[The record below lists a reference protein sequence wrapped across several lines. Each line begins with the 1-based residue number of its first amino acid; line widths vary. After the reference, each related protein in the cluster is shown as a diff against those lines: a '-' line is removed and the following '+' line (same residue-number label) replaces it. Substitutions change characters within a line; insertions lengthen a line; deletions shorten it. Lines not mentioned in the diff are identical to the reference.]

1 MILEFHSPHLS
12 ITELAQTELPD
23 FTVLTGVNGSG
34 KSHLLS
40 AITSQSIRIQGI
52 EQPRIVLFNYATF
65 KLDNEPVLNSHQL
78 FSEKEAAWQFYQQ
91 QVRNPAK
98 GWQPLLGEVYETV
111 KQECVSSETLFYSL
125 QDSRIDLY
133 RKNINNWFNQPNMK
147 SNQHAQGI
155 YSIAKKLPFAID
167 DIEHD
172 DFISLYKPVI
182 FKNDFLPNQ
191 LGRVFWDYYIK
202 YRQNQINEFENE
214 KYGKDYPFLSEDEF
228 IRKHGEKPWDVV
240 NRILEKIN
248 TVTYKVNSP
257 EGEDV
262 FGNFQLKLYHTEKEE
277 LQIDFSSLS
286 SGEQV
291 LMALVASVYKASAD
305 KIFPDVLLLDEVDA
319 SLHPSMMKNM
329 LEVIDDVFLRQ
340 SVKVILVTHSPTTI
354 ALAPEDSVHIMN
366 PNGAERII
374 KTTRQEA
381 LAILTQGYATLDEG
395 LKLFDEIAHEKLTI
409 ITEGYNTSFL
419 RKALELNGIDGVNIL
434 HGLEAIS
441 GKGQLKTLFDFFT
454 KAPHENKVLF
464 VWDCDVSYKLQ
475 PVNNTYPFFF
485 KRNNENKLAK
495 KGIENLFPES
505 LFSGMI
511 KRTTLSQGD
520 TIEEFDGSRKR
531 DFEKIVMARSNPDDF
546 KLFAPFIE
554 EVQKLVADSYK

>member
-1 MILEFHSPHLS
+1 MMILEFNNPHLS

-40 AITSQSIRIQGI
+40 AITSQSIRIQGM
-52 EQPRIVLFNYATF
+52 EQPRIVLFNYETF
-65 KLDNEPVLNSHQL
+65 KLDNEPALNSHQL
-78 FSEKEAAWQFYQQ
+78 TSEKETAWQLYKQ
-91 QVRNPAK
+91 RIKNNAK
-98 GWQPLLGEVYETV
+98 SWRSGLGGDYEIVT
-111 KQECVSSETLFYSL
+111 QECVSSNIPFWEVK
-125 QDSRIDLY
+125 DSRIDPY
-133 RKNINNWFNQPNMK
+133 RQHLENWFKQPNMK
-147 SNQHAQGI
+147 SNQQAQGI
-155 YSIAKKLPFAID
+155 YSMAKRLPYGID
-167 DIEHD
+167 SIEHD
-172 DFISLYKPVI
+172 DFLSLYKPFIV
-182 FKNDFLPNQ
+182 KNDFLPNQ

-202 YRQNQINEFENE
+202 YRQNQINEFEHE

-248 TVTYKVNSP
+248 TVTYRVNSP

-262 FGNFQLKLYHTEKEE
+262 FGNFQLKLYHTEKKE
-277 LQIDFSSLS
+277 LQIDFNNLS
-286 SGEQV
+286 SGEKV

-354 ALAPEDSVHIMN
+354 ALAPEDSIRVMN
-366 PNGAERII
+366 PSGAERII
-374 KTTRQEA
+374 KTTRQDA

-395 LKLFDEIAHEKLTI
+395 LKLFDEIAHEKLTV

-419 RKALELNGIDGVNIL
+419 RKALELNGINGVNIL
-434 HGLEAIS
+434 DGLEAIS
-441 GKGQLKTLFDFFT
+441 GKTQLKTLFDFFT
-454 KAPHENKVLF
+454 KAPHDNKVLF
-464 VWDCDVSYKLQ
+464 VWDCDVKYNKLTAS
-475 PVNNTYPFFF
+475 NNTYPFIFE
-485 KRNNENKLAK
+485 KNNENNLAK
-495 KGIENLFPES
+495 KGIENLFPSS

-531 DFEKIVMARSNPDDF
+531 DFEKLIMERNNPDDF

-554 EVQKLVADSYK
+554 KVKELVSK